1 MARTSTDRPKQQ
13 NGQESPMDRLT
24 HEFQN
29 LLGAAGERALSSVGD
44 KVKGVT
50 GRLTDYTG
58 GDGSSLMSAVTGGG
72 SKGSTAGNLVKGLGK
87 MAVGGLIQKITG
99 GKGGKGG
106 KGKKLKLT
114 NIVETID
121 IGVPVRMAYDQ
132 WTQFGDFPKFMK
144 KVESV
149 DQQSDEK
156 LHWKAQIFLSHRTWE
171 STIIEQVPDKRIIWR
186 SKGAKGY
193 VDGAVTFHEI
203 APELTRIL
211 LVLEYHPQ
219 GLFERTGNLWR
230 AQGRRARLE
239 LKHFRR
245 HVMNEVLL
253 HPDDLQGW
261 RGEIHDSKVVKDQE
275 TALREEE
282 EAQGPKGEEEGPEE
296 EEELEEEEP
305 GEEEAEEEESE
316 YEEEEEEPPRRPL
329 RRRGSG
335 TSRRSEEEPP
345 RRPARRKTATRA

>member
-1 MARTSTDRPKQQ
+1 MAETSTDRPKQQ

-50 GRLTDYTG
+50 GRLTGYAG

-72 SKGSTAGNLVKGLGK
+72 SKGSMAGGLIKGLGK
-87 MAVGGLIQKITG
+87 MAVGGLMQKITG

-106 KGKKLKLT
+106 KGKKLKLM

-144 KVESV
+144 KVENV
-149 DQQSDEK
+149 DQPSDEK
-156 LHWKAQIFLSHRTWE
+156 LHWKAQVFLSHRDWE

-261 RGEIHDSKVVKDQE
+261 RGEIRDSKVVKDQE

-282 EAQGPKGEEEGPEE
+282 EAEGPEE
-296 EEELEEEEP
+296 EEELEEEEEP

-316 YEEEEEEPPRRPL
+316 YEEEEEPPRRPL

-335 TSRRSEEEPP
+335 ASRRSEEEPP